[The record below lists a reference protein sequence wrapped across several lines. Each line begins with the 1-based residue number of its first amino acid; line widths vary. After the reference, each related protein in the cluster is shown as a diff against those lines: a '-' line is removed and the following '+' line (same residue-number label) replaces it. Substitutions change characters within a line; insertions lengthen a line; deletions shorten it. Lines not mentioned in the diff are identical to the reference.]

1 MGRCSLSAKWITKRV
16 LQKFPFRMNKKQILS
31 ICILIEERKNRLDLI
46 SPLMNPLT
54 SKKVTLKS
62 VRIKSILVRKLFES
76 WRIKF

>member
-54 SKKVTLKS
+54 
-62 VRIKSILVRKLFES
+62 
-76 WRIKF
+76 